1 MVYLHS
7 SLVPIREIGRLSP
20 QSVSHNA
27 EGTRNIATFM
37 TELAEFLPK
46 LTLANLGFLLPHLDA
61 EVTISPHALLPPPP
75 PFSLLCA
82 HSLFC
87 ILLSLTQ

>member
-46 LTLANLGFLLPHLDA
+46 LILANLGFLLPHLDA
-61 EVTISPHALLPPPP
+61 EVTIALLPT
-75 PFSLLCA
+75 PFTLMCSCLSFLLY
-82 HSLFC
+82 
-87 ILLSLTQ
+87 